1 MDELEERLR
10 SLDRVETPIRWEEV
24 RSREPRP
31 ASPASTRARRVSV
44 AAFALALSFAVFA
57 WAVVVLSS
65 RSSRVVPPRPGQTG
79 VAPVGRPITVTAL
92 TKQGDVRCTAR
103 FPSSVIQPGAR
114 TGVVVT
120 VENLSR
126 PKFSLDDGAN
136 DTVRLIE
143 RSPSGELLQD
153 TQHMHDGIIGG
164 WVPQPRRVPIGTSIR
179 MPAYDAPV
187 LWPGTIVVTP
197 LCPIGGTVRLPAVR
211 LHVYTPGRAPVA
223 DAAVARAVATAG
235 APFTTC
241 TPTRDQVWVTGRVR
255 AKSGVEFRARCGALV
270 LQDRGFDTVV
280 VAIVTPPTAPA
291 IDLHPFVYVLGYG
304 GPRVDVHGSFAVSWW
319 TYVLTHD
326 AVTKVRAYSLAQNC
340 EGSEL
345 QLGGGVLTC
354 RFPTNG

>member
-1 MDELEERLR
+1 MDELEDRLR

-24 RSREPRP
+24 RSRERRP

-65 RSSRVVPPRPGQTG
+65 RSPRVGPPRPGQTG

-126 PKFSLDDGAN
+126 PTFSLDEGAN
-136 DTVRLIE
+136 GDTVRLIE

-153 TQHMHDGIIGG
+153 TGHMHDGIYGG
-164 WVPQPRRVPIGTSIR
+164 MPQPRRVPIGTSIR

-197 LCPIGGTVRLPAVR
+197 LCPIDGTVRLPAAR
-211 LHVYTPGRAPVA
+211 LHVYTAGRAPVP
-223 DAAVARAVATAG
+223 DAAVTRAVAMAG

-241 TPTRDQVWVTGRVR
+241 TPTRDRVWVTGRVQ

-270 LQDRGFDTVV
+270 LQDRGFDIVV
-280 VAIVTPPTAPA
+280 VAIVTPPTAQA
-291 IDLHPFVYVLGYG
+291 IDLHPFAHVLGYD
-304 GPRVDVHGSFAVSWW
+304 GPRVDVHGAFAVSWW

-345 QLGGGVLTC
+345 QLGGGILDC
-354 RFPTNG
+354 QFPTNG